1 MLDQIPFPTIH
12 WKNSIH
18 QVKNSMNSKV
28 FTFTVWAF
36 FFASAP
42 SLHSQ
47 DFQHHNLN
55 NSDMLSWLAVPHDVD
70 RDGKMDIVSNNDDEI
85 MWYKNMGTYWLPKV
99 QALPGGWP
107 TIRNPRDIDIADFDN
122 NGIDD
127 ILICTVDPGQSGKLI
142 WTTGDSFMQGPAN
155 VIEDNKSFLQAVTGD
170 FNKDGLTD
178 VIAVAL
184 HTDTLLLY
192 LNHTSGSFSKHALAT
207 NVPDVS
213 VIEVDDLDMD
223 GDLDLVTGG
232 SNSPNGGSA
241 VYWNDGNANF
251 SLGSDLY
258 GIYAAREDIMIHD
271 IDKDGVKDI
280 LFFEATGPSADLY
293 RKTVD
298 SLHEDA
304 SLFAEGVHG
313 GGFLTDLDQ
322 DGWEDLL
329 AFNKN
334 TMTLYSYLN
343 DWPNIAQY
351 NDTMMFM
358 DVQKLAMVKG
368 NGYPGGNLLFSGRKN
383 NFTDAILGWSWAGT
397 GTVIGQAN
405 EIRFNGIAHRPT
417 NLQSVL
423 NVDIDDDGDMDILA
437 LASGNTIQKKRD
449 DEHILGFRN
458 DGNGNF
464 LPMTIPIEAD
474 RPLKGLWD
482 LVAIDIDGDMD
493 LDLAGTAKYSET
505 VFWLENEDPWS
516 DWVFHL
522 VKDSIG
528 QVEQLVVDD
537 VDNDGNMDMV
547 FCLPDEGNLFYRP
560 NITNSNVFSQL
571 IPNGLNRPK
580 KALFLDFDKDG
591 DMDVA
596 SIGSSG
602 KDGVCIDLFTGI
614 KFDFPTMIGC
624 FISPSDMEVADLNG
638 DSWPD
643 LLVSVYTD
651 DPSPMDPVDI
661 VAFINNQQ
669 GGFAQR
675 VVLRENAKVTNIS
688 IDQNPDGS
696 HLIYF
701 STQKNGQASVRKGLL
716 PNPLNGNLTE
726 ISDVSDHDFHIISD
740 LESSDLDG
748 DGLPDAVYS
757 DQSIEGVMASFPDSL
772 PTLTNISPELPVRT
786 LTVYPNPVQ
795 DVLGIHLEGDMV
807 ARVQVINIKGQVV
820 LEQALDMSENL
831 SVEGLQEGSYLLKVF
846 TPMHLYVARFVR
858 VE

>member
-1 MLDQIPFPTIH
+1 
-12 WKNSIH
+12 
-18 QVKNSMNSKV
+18 MNFRR
-28 FTFTVWAF
+28 FTFTVWALSL
-36 FFASAP
+36 ALAT

-55 NSDMLSWLAVPHDVD
+55 NSDKLSWLAIPHDVD
-70 RDGKMDIVSNNDDEI
+70 RDGNMDIVSNNDDEI
-85 MWYKNMGTYWLPKV
+85 MWYQNMGTFWLPMV
-99 QALPGGWP
+99 PSLPGDWP
-107 TIRNPRDIDIADFDN
+107 IIRNPRDIDIADFDN

-155 VIEDNKSFLQAVTGD
+155 VIDDNKGFLQAVTGD

-184 HTDTLLLY
+184 LGDTLLMY
-192 LNHTSGSFSKHALAT
+192 LNHASGSFSKHALAT
-207 NVPDVS
+207 NVPNAS
-213 VIEVDDLDMD
+213 VIEADDLDMD

-241 VYWNDGNANF
+241 VFWNDGQANF
-251 SLGSDLY
+251 SLGNDLY

-280 LFFEATGPSADLY
+280 LFFEATGPSPDLY

-304 SLFAEGVHG
+304 HLFAEGVHG
-313 GGFLTDLDQ
+313 GGFLTDLNQ

-343 DWPNIAQY
+343 DWPDIAQF
-351 NDTMMFM
+351 NDTMMYM
-358 DVQKLAMVKG
+358 DVQKLSMVKG
-368 NGYPGGNLLFSGRKN
+368 HGYPGGNLLFSGRRN

-397 GTVIGQAN
+397 GTIIGQAN

-417 NLQSVL
+417 KLQSVL
-423 NVDIDDDGDMDILA
+423 NVDIDKDGDIDILA
-437 LASGNTIQKKRD
+437 LASGSIIQKKRD

-458 DGNGNF
+458 DGTGNF
-464 LPMTIPIEAD
+464 LPITIPIEAD

-482 LVAIDIDGDMD
+482 LVAIDIDGDTD
-493 LDLAGTAKYSET
+493 IDLAGTAKYSET

-516 DWVFHL
+516 KWVFHL
-522 VKDSIG
+522 VKDSVG
-528 QVEQLVVDD
+528 QVENLAVDD
-537 VDNDGNMDMV
+537 VNNDGNMDMV
-547 FCLPDEGNLFYRP
+547 FCLPDEGKLFYRP
-560 NITNSNVFSQL
+560 NITNPSVFSQL
-571 IPNGLNRPK
+571 IPNGLSNPFK
-580 KALFLDFDKDG
+580 TLFVDFDKDG
-591 DMDVA
+591 DLDIA

-602 KDGVCIDLFTGI
+602 LDGVCIDWFTGV
-614 KFDFPTMIGC
+614 KFENPMLLGPYTI
-624 FISPSDMEVADLNG
+624 PSDIEVVELNG

-643 LLVSVYTD
+643 LLVSYFLD
-651 DPSPMDPVDI
+651 DPAPTEPVDI

-669 GGFAQR
+669 GGFSQR

-696 HLIYF
+696 HLVYF

-716 PNPLNGNLTE
+716 PNPLNGNLME
-726 ISDVSDHDFHIISD
+726 ISDVSDHELHIITD

-748 DGLPDAVYS
+748 DGLPDVVYS

-772 PTLTNISPELPVRT
+772 PTLTSINSGLPIRS

-795 DVLGIHLEGDMV
+795 DVLGIDLEGEMIE
-807 ARVQVINIKGQVV
+807 RIQVINLKGQVV
-820 LEQALDMSENL
+820 LEQTMAMSSSL
-831 SVEGLQEGSYLLKVF
+831 SVKELNQGSYFLKVF